1 MGQYKNNA
9 DDILDHITSQ
19 IVEIPAVQSAVN
31 TTEMG
36 INLVMQNTHQ
46 RIYKPSI
53 STLWGNYNLQ
63 LSIFILF

>member
-1 MGQYKNNA
+1 MDQYQKND

-31 TTEMG
+31 TTENG
-36 INLVMQNTHQ
+36 YNLVMQNTHK